1 MMSEYFSAD
10 WSEVFKVPSLWKL
23 SQNSLPA
30 KYESAK
36 VGAGLVLLIVAS
48 YTSSIVIWS
57 EVFVNILL
65 ESMFVLF

>member
-10 WSEVFKVPSLWKL
+10 RSEVFKAPSLWKL

-36 VGAGLVLLIVAS
+36 VGAGLVLLLAES
-48 YTSSIVIWS
+48 YTSSIVALS
-57 EVFVNILL
+57 EVFVNVLL
-65 ESMFVLF
+65 ESMFALV